1 MELVLKTLFIYFLI
15 IIILRFMGKREI
27 GQLGL
32 FDFVVLLLIADVA
45 SVAIDEGS
53 FWMNLLPIITLALI
67 QKILAFLSLKL
78 NFIRKIFD
86 GKESIIIYNG
96 MLNIK
101 EMKRQNYNVNDLITQ
116 TRLKNV
122 KSLSQIEHLVL
133 ENNGEISVFL
143 YNMNNID
150 NNIDNSIDNN
160 NIDNNINL
168 VSNKTNNNNNS
179 LTCNNSDSLNYN
191 VNNED
196 INNISIYPVII
207 SGEYQKESIKLLKL
221 SYDWLNS
228 EITKQGYELKD
239 IFYANYEYGKLFII
253 KTYNF

>member
-67 QKILAFLSLKL
+67 QKILAFLSLKI

-143 YNMNNID
+143 YNMD
-150 NNIDNSIDNN
+150 N

-196 INNISIYPVII
+196 NNNISIYPVII